1 MASVFAAMLLARLF
15 AVVAVPTPVQWAW
28 LPCDDAVVAAGA
40 AALVAAWPAARV
52 VVVPALVAVAAL
64 HVLAVRALGRPF
76 LPSMLRG
83 CDVAMRDS
91 LAPYCTFAN
100 AAAVLLVLALA
111 WVAGRTVRRVAARG
125 ARAGAAVGAAA
136 AAVEAAPSRARTAGR
151 WLLAAFGAFGL
162 GLLLPAGSY
171 GAPRNPLFAFV
182 RAWGRTPT
190 AAPRASEVATSAAA
204 AANGTVGSAS
214 PWHGIAAG
222 RNVLF
227 VVLESAAT
235 RFVAPDA
242 VAGGDTASEPLPMP
256 FLRSLAS
263 TGLDCPRAWAVY
275 PESILGQVPI
285 LCALP
290 PTPGAAPAA
299 HAVHAQQALPQRLR
313 AHGYRS
319 GLFHAGRFRFLG
331 MADVLAP
338 MGFDVLADA
347 GAIGGERE
355 SSFGIDEEATVDAL
369 LRWVAAAPVGEPV
382 LACWLPIAGHHPYAS
397 PAGGPFPN
405 DAMLGC
411 YRNALHYA
419 DRMLERL
426 WRGLQALR
434 PAEQWLVCVVGDHGQ
449 AFGEHPGNFG
459 HAFELFEENLR
470 VPLLF
475 VAPGTALCGVH
486 DAPCSH
492 LDVVPAVLGLL
503 GLAPGGALLQ
513 PPRAERTVAA
523 FADWDEALVAVR
535 DARWKLIHDRR
546 SGRDRLFDLQQD
558 PGERHDVAA
567 EHPQRAAPLRAA
579 AAAFFAEAQRG
590 PAPVLVDPAARPP
603 GSR

>member
-1 MASVFAAMLLARLF
+1 MSVPSSTPAAAMASVFAAMLCARGLAI
-15 AVVAVPTPVQWAW
+15 AAVPSPLQWAW
-28 LPCDDAVVAAGA
+28 LPCDDLVVAAGA
-40 AALVAAWPAARV
+40 AALVARWPALRV
-52 VVVPALVAVAAL
+52 VVVPVLVAVAAL

-83 CDVAMRDS
+83 CDAAMRDS
-91 LAPYCTFAN
+91 LAPYCTWAN
-100 AAAVLLVLALA
+100 GGALLLVLAAA
-111 WVAGRTVRRVAARG
+111 WAGGRVG
-125 ARAGAAVGAAA
+125 PHVVRAGMCAVG
-136 AAVEAAPSRARTAGR
+136 P
-151 WLLAAFGAFGL
+151 WLWITVGAFGL
-162 GLLLPAGSY
+162 VLLLPTASY

-182 RAWGRTPT
+182 RAWGGASATSLLGGDV
-190 AAPRASEVATSAAA
+190 AAVSAAA
-204 AANGTVGSAS
+204 GSTSGDAASLGTAGGAS

-227 VVLESAAT
+227 VVLESAAH
-235 RFVAPDA
+235 RFVAPAA
-242 VAGGDTASEPLPMP
+242 VAGSSGTSEPLAMP
-256 FLRSLAS
+256 FLRSLARD
-263 TGLDCPRAWAVY
+263 GLDCPTAWAVY

-299 HAVHAQQALPQRLR
+299 HAAHAQQALPRCLR

-347 GAIGGERE
+347 GVIGGERE

-369 LRWVAAAPVGEPV
+369 LRFVAATPPEQRV

-397 PAGGPFPN
+397 PPGGPFAT
-405 DAMLGC
+405 DTMLGC

-419 DRMLERL
+419 DRMLARL
-426 WRGLQALR
+426 WHGAQRLR

-470 VPLLF
+470 VPLLLL
-475 VAPGTALCGVH
+475 APGTTLRGVH

-503 GLAPGGALLQ
+503 GCGPGGALLQ
-513 PPRAERTVAA
+513 PSAGERTVAA

-546 SGRDRLFDLQQD
+546 RGRDRLFDLQLD
-558 PGERHDVAA
+558 PGEHTDVAP
-567 EHPQRAAPLRAA
+567 EHAQRTGQLRAA
-579 AAAFFAEAQRG
+579 AAAFLTAAQRG
-590 PAPVLVDPAARPP
+590 PRRSPGEPAARPQ
-603 GSR
+603 

>member
-1 MASVFAAMLLARLF
+1 MLLARGL
-15 AVVAVPTPVQWAW
+15 ALAAVPSPLQWAW
-28 LPCDDAVVAAGA
+28 LPADDLAVAAGA
-40 AALVAAWPAARV
+40 AALVARWPALRL

-83 CDVAMRDS
+83 CDAAMRDS
-91 LAPYCTFAN
+91 LAPYLTWAN
-100 AAAVLLVLALA
+100 GVAVLLVVASA
-111 WVAGRTVRRVAARG
+111 WVAGCWGQRRGQRPARAAR
-125 ARAGAAVGAAA
+125 
-136 AAVEAAPSRARTAGR
+136 P
-151 WLLAAFGAFGL
+151 WLLIAGGACGL
-162 GLLLPAGSY
+162 TLMLPNGGY
-171 GAPRNPLFAFV
+171 GAPRNPLFAFL
-182 RAWGRTPT
+182 RAFGSAPTPARLGDD
-190 AAPRASEVATSAAA
+190 AAPAPAVAPAQVAR
-204 AANGTVGSAS
+204 S
-214 PWHGIAAG
+214 PWHGLANG

-227 VVLESAAT
+227 VVLESAAH
-235 RFVAPDA
+235 RFVAPPA
-242 VAGGDTASEPLPMP
+242 VAGSSSPSEPLAMP
-256 FLRSLAS
+256 FLHSLADQ
-263 TGLDCPRAWAVY
+263 GLDCPNAWAVY

-290 PTPGAAPAA
+290 PMPGAEPAA
-299 HAVHAQQALPQRLR
+299 HVAHAQQALPRRLA

-347 GAIGGERE
+347 GVIGGERE

-369 LRWVAAAPVGEPV
+369 LRFVAATPPEQRV

-397 PAGGPFPN
+397 PTGGPFAT
-405 DAMLGC
+405 DTMLGC

-419 DRMLERL
+419 DRMLLRL
-426 WRGLQALR
+426 WQGAQRLR
-434 PAEQWLVCVVGDHGQ
+434 PAEQWLLCIVGDHGQ

-470 VPLLF
+470 VPLHF
-475 VAPGTALCGVH
+475 VAPGTSLRGVH

-503 GLAPGGALLQ
+503 GLSPGGALLQ

-546 SGRDRLFDLQQD
+546 SGRDRLFDLQRD
-558 PGERHDVAA
+558 PGERTDVAA
-567 EHPQRAAPLRAA
+567 EHPQALAPLRAA
-579 AAAFFAEAQRG
+579 AAAFFAAAQRG
-590 PAPVLVDPAARPP
+590 PERAAAGLAARPQ
-603 GSR
+603 

>member
-1 MASVFAAMLLARLF
+1 MASGFAAMLCARGLAI
-15 AVVAVPTPVQWAW
+15 AAVPTPLQWAW
-28 LPCDDAVVAAGA
+28 LPCDDLVVAAGA
-40 AALVAAWPAARV
+40 AALVARWPAMRFL
-52 VVVPALVAVAAL
+52 VVPALVAVAAL

-83 CDVAMRDS
+83 CDAAMRDS
-91 LAPYCTFAN
+91 LTPYLTWAN
-100 AAAVLLVLALA
+100 GVAVVFVIAA
-111 WVAGRTVRRVAARG
+111 
-125 ARAGAAVGAAA
+125 AGAAGCWVRRRVHRPARAAG
-136 AAVEAAPSRARTAGR
+136 P
-151 WLLAAFGAFGL
+151 WLLVAVGAFGL
-162 GLLLPAGSY
+162 TLLVPNGSY

-182 RAWGRTPT
+182 RAFAGAPT
-190 AAPRASEVATSAAA
+190 AAPSGCDDTRPPAGREASVGAVA
-204 AANGTVGSAS
+204 SAS

-227 VVLESAAT
+227 VVLESAAH
-235 RFVAPDA
+235 RFVAPD
-242 VAGGDTASEPLPMP
+242 VDPDLGVSSEPLPMP
-256 FLRSLAS
+256 FLHALADV
-263 TGLDCPRAWAVY
+263 GLDCPNAWAVY

-290 PTPGAAPAA
+290 PIPGAESGA
-299 HAVHAQQALPQRLR
+299 HVAHAQQALPRRL
-313 AHGYRS
+313 APHGYRS

-347 GAIGGERE
+347 GVIGGERE

-369 LRWVAAAPVGEPV
+369 LRFVAATPPDQRV

-397 PAGGPFPN
+397 PPGGPFAN
-405 DAMLGC
+405 DSMLGC

-419 DRMLERL
+419 DRMLARL
-426 WRGLQALR
+426 WHGAQRLR
-434 PAEQWLVCVVGDHGQ
+434 PAEQWLVCIVGDHGQ

-470 VPLLF
+470 VPLRFL
-475 VAPGTALCGVH
+475 APGTSLRGRHA
-486 DAPCSH
+486 APCSH

-503 GLAPGGALLQ
+503 GLEPGGGLLQ
-513 PPRAERTVAA
+513 PPQAERTVAA

-546 SGRDRLFDLQQD
+546 TGGDRLFDLQCD
-558 PGERHDVAA
+558 PGERTDIAA
-567 EHPQRAAPLRAA
+567 EHPQQLAPLRAA
-579 AAAFFAEAQRG
+579 AAAFFAAAQRG
-590 PAPVLVDPAARPP
+590 PGPAPGEAAAR
-603 GSR
+603 GR

>member
-1 MASVFAAMLLARLF
+1 MASVFAAMLLARLLGM
-15 AVVAVPTPVQWAW
+15 VAVPSPLQWAW
-28 LPCDDAVVAAGA
+28 LPCDDFVVAAGA
-40 AALVAAWPAARV
+40 AALVAAWPAVRFV
-52 VVVPALVAVAAL
+52 LVPALVVVAAL

-83 CDVAMRDS
+83 CDAAMRDS
-91 LAPYCTFAN
+91 LAPYCTWAN
-100 AAAVLLVLALA
+100 GALVLLVFAAA
-111 WVAGRTVRRVAARG
+111 WVAGQAVRRAAGGGGRG
-125 ARAGAAVGAAA
+125 PG
-136 AAVEAAPSRARTAGR
+136 P
-151 WLLAAFGAFGL
+151 WLLAAGGAFGL
-162 GLLLPAGSY
+162 VLLLPAGSY

-182 RAWGRTPT
+182 RGWGNAPT
-190 AAPRASEVATSAAA
+190 VAALGSDAAPAAA
-204 AANGTVGSAS
+204 GAASTGTGGSAS
-214 PWHGIAAG
+214 PWHGLAAG

-227 VVLESAAT
+227 VVLESAAS
-235 RFVAPDA
+235 RCVAPDGA
-242 VAGGDTASEPLPMP
+242 ADANTPKEPLPMP
-256 FLRSLAS
+256 FLRSLAHA
-263 TGLDCPRAWAVY
+263 GLDCPQAWAVY

-290 PTPGAAPAA
+290 PMPGAAPGA
-299 HAVHAQQALPQRLR
+299 HAVHAQQALPRRLA

-319 GLFHAGRFRFLG
+319 ALFHAGRFRFLG

-347 GAIGGERE
+347 GEIGGERE

-369 LRWVAAAPVGEPV
+369 LHWVAGEPAGQPV

-397 PAGGPFPN
+397 PPGGPFAN
-405 DAMLGC
+405 DTMRGC
-411 YRNALHYA
+411 YQNALHYA

-426 WRGLQALR
+426 WRGLRALR
-434 PAEQWLVCVVGDHGQ
+434 PAEQWLVCIVGDHGQ

-470 VPLLF
+470 VPLVLL
-475 VAPGTALCGVH
+475 APGTALRGVH

-503 GLAPGGALLQ
+503 GLDAGGALLQ
-513 PPRAERTVAA
+513 PARAERTVAA

-546 SGRDRLFDLQQD
+546 SGRDRLFDLQRD
-558 PGERHDVAA
+558 PGEHADVVAD
-567 EHPQRAAPLRAA
+567 HPRRAALLRAA
-579 AAAFFAEAQRG
+579 AAAFFATAQRG
-590 PAPVLVDPAARPP
+590 PGRVLVGPVARPQ
-603 GSR
+603 